1 MKEKKEEVI
10 EEVEVITP
18 EEKKVEEQP
27 VVVNEPV
34 ENNNNDQ
41 KGNNKKL
48 ILIISIIAGSL
59 VVIGA
64 VVLFLVFN
72 NSDDDSDDNYN
83 DEPETTEVEED
94 KKETT
99 KDETKNEEN
108 KKDNRG
114 GETLKDTICK
124 DSKNQINTVTDADNY
139 GSSNRIGIVS
149 KLYFN
154 ALKED
159 AAYLAEQSLDDC
171 CNMFDYNFNS
181 ANEIKAKDV
190 IGYVFKSQVPN
201 LNINKNVLDEI
212 VKNRLDID
220 NFSQQIKTDDF
231 PLHITEEGKYI
242 CSATNGMGGTNG
254 GLHYNFVS
262 STKSNENNVYTF
274 KYLYKKYINE
284 DFKND
289 INITIKYKYD
299 EKDEIYKL
307 FYLNNDT
314 NK

>member
-1 MKEKKEEVI
+1 MEENK
-10 EEVEVITP
+10 EVETITN
-18 EEKKVEEQP
+18 EEQP
-27 VVVNEPV
+27 VQEQPTVQSVEP
-34 ENNNNDQ
+34 NNNDK

-48 ILIISIIAGSL
+48 ITIILIIAAGL
-59 VVIGA
+59 CVVFA
-64 VVLFLVFN
+64 VVFFVFFN
-72 NSDDDSDDNYN
+72 HSNKDDEDYS
-83 DEPETTEVEED
+83 DEPEITEVEDD

-159 AAYLAEQSLDDC
+159 ADYLAEQSLDDC